1 MKNKR
6 MGAQTLFYGETVRIA
21 GGSSIVS
28 PREAEGPY
36 ADYFDQIVPDA
47 LWDEESFEKAEQK
60 MFERAVELAIHHA
73 NLQKEDVD
81 FMVGGDLL
89 NQIISAGF
97 TARNLGI
104 PFLGVYGACST
115 MSESLAIG
123 SMIVGGGFAKN
134 VVCATSSHFATAE
147 RQFRYPLEL
156 GTPQTTTAQNTAT
169 AAGATLL
176 SNRGKG
182 PRITHATIGSVVD
195 MGISDANNMGA
206 AMAPAAAET
215 IITHL
220 EDTDRTPDYYDLIVT
235 GDLGTFGTDILR
247 DITSHLGVD
256 ISKIHFDCG
265 AEIYSGLDMKCGGSG
280 CGCAASMFNGYLL
293 KRMSEGHLNRI
304 LLVATGALLSQT
316 SSQQGESVPSIA
328 HAVAIERGEN

>member
-1 MKNKR
+1 M
-6 MGAQTLFYGETVRIA
+6 
-21 GGSSIVS
+21 
-28 PREAEGPY
+28 
-36 ADYFDQIVPDA
+36 
-47 LWDEESFEKAEQK
+47 LWAEESFEKAEQK

-115 MSESLAIG
+115 MAESLAIG
-123 SMIVGGGFAKN
+123 SMMVGGGFAKN

-169 AAGATLL
+169 AAGATLI

-182 PRITHATIGSVVD
+182 PRVTHATIGSVVD

-215 IITHL
+215 IYYTSGGYRSYTRLLRFDSDGRFRHIW
-220 EDTDRTPDYYDLIVT
+220 DRHPQRHHGSAWHRYFKGSFRLRS
-235 GDLGTFGTDILR
+235 GDIFRI
-247 DITSHLGVD
+247 
-256 ISKIHFDCG
+256 
-265 AEIYSGLDMKCGGSG
+265 
-280 CGCAASMFNGYLL
+280 GYEVRR
-293 KRMSEGHLNRI
+293 KRMRMR
-304 LLVATGALLSQT
+304 
-316 SSQQGESVPSIA
+316 SVY
-328 HAVAIERGEN
+328 V